1 MKKTIQ
7 RRLAALPPKVAQP
20 LTHLVKTGQMQEK
33 DIRTVLDAGDL
44 TGNHHTLVGFA
55 AGAMGMKAQGVPI
68 ADTVS
73 MAKKQGVRIRLDW
86 TPRRWREEH
95 DRMAK
100 VVTLR
105 QFSEKNVDYDVDSY
119 TKLLPDFPGYIIRNS
134 RRLATVGWYQRHC
147 VASYHNRVVRGQ
159 CVFVCVFVNHTRWT
173 VEILKTED
181 PFNPLQ
187 ICQIR
192 TTDNRLPDPATEQQ
206 IYDYLGING
215 CDREPN
221 DYLRRRQEA
230 YKLRQV
236 TAVNLT
242 RVHQTLAEAGVECV
256 YMNYDP
262 DPVPL
267 GGLPEI
273 VFAPDSLE
281 NIHGLPVQLYSPSDN
296 RDENG
301 QLIIE
306 LRPDTLGN
314 CLSQLQQ
321 SLLAE
326 RRDNVYRWRAPAAR
340 AHYQLK
346 LDVAERVVKITKTS
360 SNGLTLRS
368 QIKTSTTRVDIEE
381 CPDIDGMLQPV

>member
-1 MKKTIQ
+1 
-7 RRLAALPPKVAQP
+7 
-20 LTHLVKTGQMQEK
+20 MQEK

-221 DYLRRRQEA
+221 DYLQRRQEA